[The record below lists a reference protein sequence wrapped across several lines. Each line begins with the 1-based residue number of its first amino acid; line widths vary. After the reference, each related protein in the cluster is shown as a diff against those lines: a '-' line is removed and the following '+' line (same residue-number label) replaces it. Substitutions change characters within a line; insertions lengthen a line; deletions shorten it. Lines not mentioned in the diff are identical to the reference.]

1 MYLCKRYEYLNALTT
16 SCNSMFCCNAL
27 FGNWYNMPIN
37 TCLLSVYNFRHPNGW
52 NTTDWS
58 AHRTFCFVSYI
69 LLSLRKYK
77 YNDLLIIITINFRI
91 SLIYAK
97 LLILDKVDQGL
108 VFYVKKLRLLVYT
121 LLKKL
126 DIEMTI
132 SLHLEYERF
141 CLQEV

>member
-1 MYLCKRYEYLNALTT
+1 MPLPRHVIVCFVVTLSLATDTT
-16 SCNSMFCCNAL
+16 CRSIL
-27 FGNWYNMPIN
+27 
-37 TCLLSVYNFRHPNGW
+37 VYFRFIIFDIQNGW

-97 LLILDKVDQGL
+97 LLILDKDDQGL

-121 LLKKL
+121 LLEKL